1 MSESN
6 LNLGTSQRVYHI
18 NDTKI
23 MQFIDDLNASFN
35 HIRYRTSMKS
45 GHGEKEYIVNADDLD
60 EHLPKN
66 DKATALIFNCL
77 YPIKEDSVKQTMLA
91 IYNLNLVRDKKY
103 NIKPFIEFLS
113 FFALQD
119 YVVDLTEE
127 EHSKF
132 FSLYKEL
139 IERIEEYAQQ
149 HTYEIENWEKIEQAN
164 FKAAVENTE
173 IPYKDCRPP
182 WWWECYKD
190 HLGFAKTIYQSEYDT
205 SNPNVD
211 LRYYMQTLWD
221 FWDALIDYD
230 TTYTF
235 LIQIATIATFR
246 EDGMARNKVCSILNE
261 VSEEWETEEITE

>member
-35 HIRYRTSMKS
+35 HISYRTSMKS
-45 GHGEKEYIVNADDLD
+45 GRGEKEYIVNADDLD

-149 HTYEIENWEKIEQAN
+149 HIYEVENWDNIVQAN
-164 FKAAVENTE
+164 FKAFVEKTE
-173 IPYKDCRPP
+173 LPYKNCKSPAWWDC
-182 WWWECYKD
+182 YQD
-190 HLGFAKTIYQSEYDT
+190 HLGFAKTIYQSEYDI
-205 SNPNVD
+205 SEPNIRLVYY
-211 LRYYMQTLWD
+211 LRTLWD
-221 FWDALIDYD
+221 FWDVLAVYD
-230 TTYTF
+230 TTYNFLLQITTMVTF
-235 LIQIATIATFR
+235 KETASNRYRICRFL
-246 EDGMARNKVCSILNE
+246 KE
-261 VSEEWETEEITE
+261 VSEEWKT